1 MHTFIKHNRKTTV
14 TIKFHF
20 KNYRMIPILVN
31 ERFQLQRLYGIE
43 GNGKSIMKR
52 EQVRMWS
59 VAGIILA
66 VGWTER
72 GTK

>member
-1 MHTFIKHNRKTTV
+1 
-14 TIKFHF
+14 
-20 KNYRMIPILVN
+20 MIPILVN